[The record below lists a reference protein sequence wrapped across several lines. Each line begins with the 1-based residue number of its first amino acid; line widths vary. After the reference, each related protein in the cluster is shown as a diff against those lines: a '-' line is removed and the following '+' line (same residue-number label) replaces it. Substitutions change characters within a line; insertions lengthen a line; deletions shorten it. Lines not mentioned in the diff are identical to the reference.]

1 MHLNSYQRKLK
12 FDLAQVIGFLFLV
25 FSPFFSAYS
34 QLVQIDCI
42 SSDYLSEGDEV
53 SIVGYSNYITYKEQI
68 LDVDTVSDTSKFH
81 LEVNCKKTSLVSIR
95 FKGEDNMIFIEPG
108 AHYKLNFW
116 REWESAVP
124 LLYIEEEINGNL
136 NTRIDSFKIEFL
148 RNPSKLPI

>member
-1 MHLNSYQRKLK
+1 MHLNSCQRRLK
-12 FDLAQVIGFLFLV
+12 YNLTQVFGLLLLTFF
-25 FSPFFSAYS
+25 PFFSAYS

-42 SSDYLSEGDEV
+42 SPPYLSEGDEV

-68 LDVDTVSDTSKFH
+68 LDVDTVGDSSKFH

-116 REWESAVP
+116 KE
-124 LLYIEEEINGNL
+124 
-136 NTRIDSFKIEFL
+136 
-148 RNPSKLPI
+148 LPFRLFF